1 VPELYSCQLK
11 LCFLFYRQKKEYLL
25 FLLIESGANTS
36 QKGWM
41 QIGDESMFGSPL
53 LLTIWFQEKFGSS
66 ETSDKIFQIIYN
78 DYEKNHS
85 LMATKGNCFQFIF

>member
-1 VPELYSCQLK
+1 MH
-11 LCFLFYRQKKEYLL
+11 LFIFRQNHADILS
-25 FLLIESGANTS
+25 LLIESGANTS

-53 LLTIWFQEKFGSS
+53 LLTVWFQEKFGSS